1 MSWRFHE
8 HYVRETG
15 SELTKTSRW
24 GWSWKDWTQKL
35 PNFIRCPNPFYLWPS
50 PKDKIQLLSKHM
62 RPLCCG
68 TADFS
73 HGDLSRVEGQVKP
86 CPYWLLRNCLTQLVL
101 GSAIVLMP
109 NSFMFKSTKSL
120 QRTAECLQTSFGW
133 NFTYSF
139 SFFFLKTITSS
150 GLVP

>member
-1 MSWRFHE
+1 MNIMLGRPDLNWQRLRGGDGHEKTGHKSCLILSGAPTPFICGLHPKIRFSFYPSTCVHFA
-8 HYVRETG
+8 VVQQILVMETCP
-15 SELTKTSRW
+15 E
-24 GWSWKDWTQKL
+24 WKGK
-35 PNFIRCPNPFYLWPS
+35 F
-50 PKDKIQLLSKHM
+50 
-62 RPLCCG
+62 
-68 TADFS
+68 
-73 HGDLSRVEGQVKP
+73 KP

-101 GSAIVLMP
+101 GSVVVLMP
-109 NSFMFKSTKSL
+109 NSFRFKSTKSL